1 MSPVFP
7 EGSQGCCA
15 ASTGETGLVW
25 GGKHRLGVPVNS
37 AHEAGSPGQ
46 RGGFEMSPAPVP
58 MLVPQW
64 CCVVQPGLLGGPVPQ
79 MGAVLQG
86 AHVGHGPG
94 SLDGATAGSLS
105 TVPTGLVAWLHRRW
119 QRQCEEALQAAQVFS
134 TC

>member
-15 ASTGETGLVW
+15 ASMGQTGLVW

-37 AHEAGSPGQ
+37 AHETGSPGQ

-58 MLVPQW
+58 MLVPQR

-86 AHVGHGPG
+86 AHVLGWGYCR
-94 SLDGATAGSLS
+94 
-105 TVPTGLVAWLHRRW
+105 VPFHCSNRLGGLASSPVA
-119 QRQCEEALQAAQVFS
+119 APV
-134 TC
+134 